1 MILRAVYFLPGVSV
15 VSGVTNYPSSISHWS
30 IDKFPL
36 IKCTEQKNGDVHLT
50 SPDGVV
56 REVSALAISYR
67 VRVPDS
73 PVKQDLQRR
82 NVEPVR
88 P

>member
-1 MILRAVYFLPGVSV
+1 MRAVYFLPDVSV
-15 VSGVTNYPSSISHWS
+15 VAGVGGYPSSISHWS

-36 IKCTEQKNGDVHLT
+36 LKCTEQKNGDVHLT

-67 VRVPDS
+67 VRVPDA
-73 PVKQDLQRR
+73 PVKQDPLRR
-82 NVEPVR
+82 NVESPVKS
-88 P
+88 